1 MQLRF
6 NQLNSQLNRQ
16 LAPIYLLCG
25 DEPYQLGEAARLVRK
40 KAHKQGFTEREVLDV
55 DSHFDWNLLAAAAEA
70 MSLFATRKLIE
81 LRVNQGKLG
90 KEGGAAI
97 RAYCERPC
105 ADNLLLILAP
115 ELESKDL
122 QTQWV
127 KAVDALG
134 AVVQVWP
141 LKEKELEPWMNQRLE
156 TAGFQPEAGVAA
168 LLAERAEG
176 NLLAAVQEVEKL
188 RLLHA
193 PGALKLDDLLG
204 NLADSA
210 RFDVYALM
218 TAAIAGDRARVQR
231 VLFGLRDEGT
241 SEVLVLWVLAR
252 DVRMLA
258 EAAGALARRESL
270 ETVLTTHRVSRQR
283 QDGIV
288 KALQKLSPNHLQ
300 RMLQRCLHIDLVI
313 KGRAIGDPWL
323 ELARLADA
331 LTTAVARRTR

>member
-6 NQLNSQLNRQ
+6 NQLNSQLNRN

-40 KAHKQGFTEREVLDV
+40 RAQKQGFTEREVFDV
-55 DSHFDWNLLAAAAEA
+55 DSHFDWNLLAASAEA

-81 LRVNQGKLG
+81 LRVNNGKLG
-90 KEGGAAI
+90 KDGGAAI

-115 ELESKDL
+115 GLEWKDL

-141 LKEKELEPWMNQRLE
+141 LKEKELEPWVNQRLE
-156 TAGFQPEAGVAA
+156 TAGFQPESGVAA

-176 NLLAAVQEVEKL
+176 NLLAAVQEIAKL

-210 RFDVYALM
+210 RFDVYALT
-218 TAAIAGDRARVQR
+218 TAALAGDRARVQR
-231 VLFGLRDEGT
+231 IVFGLRDEGI

-258 EAAGALARRESL
+258 EAAGALARHESL
-270 ETVLTTHRVSRQR
+270 ETVLTTHRVPRPR

-288 KALQKLSPNHLQ
+288 KALQKLSLSHAQ
-300 RMLQRCLHIDLVI
+300 QMLQQCLQIDLAI
-313 KGRAIGDPWL
+313 KGRAPSDPWL
-323 ELARLADA
+323 LLARLADA
-331 LTTAVARRTR
+331 LTVAVARRSN